1 MTNENERL
9 KHFRNELNMTQA
21 TLSKGLDIKQAS
33 LSDVERGKV
42 KVSANLI
49 SGLMTKYRLNPYWL
63 VQGKGVMQLTEDQ
76 FNLLTSNIIYSVDG
90 QLSTVAEGQEE
101 LIGLGKNL
109 FIGKEQY
116 SSYLKCVVS
125 EKNQADLNTM
135 FQILTLP
142 GIYGKSRTF
151 ELITNALAPGLSRG
165 DYAVCTPSSL
175 SGLMPNKKYLFVC
188 KQGIL
193 AGKGRLKSDGKVK
206 VSPEN
211 KKFGKPIT
219 IEANEVFEAWEVVMK
234 LTSVLEDPNEE
245 RLKALEQIWKKR
257 KKGKKV

>member
-1 MTNENERL
+1 MTSENERL
-9 KHFRNELNMTQA
+9 KHFRNELKMTQA

-76 FNLLTSNIIYSVDG
+76 FSLLTSNIIYSVDG
-90 QLSTVAEGQEE
+90 QLSSVAEGKEA

-109 FIGKEQY
+109 FIGKDQY
-116 SSYLKCVVS
+116 STYLKCVIS
-125 EKNQADLNTM
+125 ETNQADLNKS

-142 GIYGKSRTF
+142 GIHGKGRTF
-151 ELITNALAPGLSRG
+151 ELLNDALSPGLNRG
-165 DYAVCTPSSL
+165 DYAVCASSSL
-175 SGLMPNKKYLFVC
+175 TGLMPNKRYLFVC
-188 KQGIL
+188 QQGIL
-193 AGKGRLKSDGKVK
+193 AGKGRLKSDGNVLK

-211 KKFGKPIT
+211 KKSGKPVSVAT
-219 IEANEVFEAWEVVMK
+219 SEVLEVWEVVMK
-234 LTSVLEDPNEE
+234 LTAFLEDPYEE
-245 RLKALEQIWKKR
+245 RLEALEQLLVKRKKR
-257 KKGKKV
+257 K